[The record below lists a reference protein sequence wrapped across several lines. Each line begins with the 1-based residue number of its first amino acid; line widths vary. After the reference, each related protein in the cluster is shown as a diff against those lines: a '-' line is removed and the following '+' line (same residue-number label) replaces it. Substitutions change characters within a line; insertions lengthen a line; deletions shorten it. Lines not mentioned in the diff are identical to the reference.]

1 MTAGRS
7 GRGKGDRSSA
17 ENAAPTPGDAPR
29 GGDAAAPQD
38 DGERPPAV
46 APSVETP
53 AAAAQGQP
61 AAAAPSADPPPASP
75 PAAEAPSRQAPPPPP
90 AAEVPALPM
99 TSNAAPT
106 SEPPPAPPTPSLA
119 HLPIPLFAVPMG
131 LGGLGLLWRDA
142 AFLIGPLAWV
152 GEIALLAATLVWGW
166 LAWLHVRRALAHP
179 EALRADLSDPVRL
192 PFFGAPTIGLMI
204 IGGFLG
210 GYVYWLGA
218 AVWLVAVSAHLAVA
232 AWLFGRI
239 VAGEAN
245 PAMLAPPLL
254 IPMVGNILA
263 PAIGDGFGFV
273 GLSAVTFGV
282 GAFLWLAVTPLL
294 LNRML
299 AGPALPPRLVPSI
312 VILLAPPSVAAVSL
326 TTLTGE
332 AGIASLALFG
342 IALLTALALLA
353 AAPRIAAAPFS
364 PAFWGL
370 SFPTAAFGIALSRQV
385 QAAPGWPAELLFLLV
400 TAGVTALIL
409 WLAWRTGRAARAG
422 AFLRPH

>member
-1 MTAGRS
+1 MTAGKG
-7 GRGKGDRSSA
+7 GRGKGGRQERA
-17 ENAAPTPGDAPR
+17 DAVP
-29 GGDAAAPQD
+29 GGDAAAAPHPAAA
-38 DGERPPAV
+38 EPPDAEPST
-46 APSVETP
+46 APP
-53 AAAAQGQP
+53 AAAAGARGGAATP
-61 AAAAPSADPPPASP
+61 AGAESAVPARDAATPP
-75 PAAEAPSRQAPPPPP
+75 PAAEAPALPATPPPPP
-90 AAEVPALPM
+90 APEA
-99 TSNAAPT
+99 
-106 SEPPPAPPTPSLA
+106 PPAPPAPSLA
-119 HLPIPLFAVPMG
+119 HLPMPLFAVPMG

-142 AFLIGPLAWV
+142 GFLLGPAAWL
-152 GEIALLAATLVWGW
+152 GELALLAATVVWGW
-166 LAWLHVRRALAHP
+166 LAWLHLRRALAHP

-210 GYVYWLGA
+210 GYLPWLGA

-232 AWLFGRI
+232 AWLYGRI

-263 PAIGDGFGFV
+263 PAIGGGFGFA

-299 AGPALPPRLVPSI
+299 AGPPLPPRLLPSLA
-312 VILLAPPSVAAVSL
+312 ILLAPPSVAAVSL
-326 TTLTGE
+326 ATLTG
-332 AGIASLALFG
+332 GTGLASLALFG
-342 IALLTALALLA
+342 VALLTALALLA
-353 AAPRIAAAPFS
+353 AVPRIAAAPFS

-385 QAAPGWPAELLFLLV
+385 QAAPGWAGALLLLLV
-400 TAGVTALIL
+400 LAGVTALIL
-409 WLAWRTGRAARAG
+409 WLAWRTARAARAG